1 MAELEKIR
9 PHLRALKKVISSFDE
24 IYGLDDDHVELLEYD
39 ASEKSSE
46 SESRCCKVKMLV
58 ECKEGVDPEDVVE
71 GVKNSL
77 SDLNVTEIKVGSLSG
92 RLYSLRFSIQCW
104 YPVLLLREY
113 VEDGI
118 GELEG
123 MAVLESSSIVSL
135 VRVTQK
141 SMS

>member
-1 MAELEKIR
+1 MAELEKIT

-39 ASEKSSE
+39 TAEKSSE
-46 SESRCCKVKMLV
+46 CESRCCKVKMLV

-71 GVKNSL
+71 GVKSSL
-77 SDLNVTEIKVGSLSG
+77 SELNVMEIKVGSLSG
-92 RLYSLRFSIQCW
+92 RLYSLRFSVQCR